1 MGFIFDE
8 FWVCVKGKAKK
19 QKQKTKM
26 GVGVSISAVFRFFFF
41 FFRWFSF
48 TACLS
53 FAPFFFSPPFFSQ
66 ICRWRP
72 TKVVHHIYVYAI
84 TYHCDEGASKKQN
97 KMRMPEEEK
106 KLRWKSRIG
115 RLCWASGWL
124 CCHSSQKGFFHH
136 KEKEGGERP

>member
-26 GVGVSISAVFRFFFF
+26 GVGVSVSAVFRFFLIFF
-41 FFRWFSF
+41 VGS
-48 TACLS
+48 LS
-53 FAPFFFSPPFFSQ
+53 LPVCRLLHFFFSPVLQSNMQMEADESSAPYL
-66 ICRWRP
+66 RMRD
-72 TKVVHHIYVYAI
+72 HISLRRGSFKKAEQ
-84 TYHCDEGASKKQN
+84 DEDA
-97 KMRMPEEEK
+97 RRRK